1 MTLDANLYYCAA
13 NKLTGTFS
21 QCSTAVKNTISC
33 LLHAIYASL
42 PQKNSFCLW
51 VLLSSLSE
59 AWNNKLRYLTC
70 SASFTH
76 LPLGETAGVAG
87 CLYCLGGS
95 CTDYL
100 ITIENNFVISS
111 ITTTNIPKT
120 KKTFDAGTKHPYI
133 IENSICDSQTYFPQ
147 YISLWLW
154 PVYWVI
160 SDLSEPGLIQHH
172 ERL

>member
-1 MTLDANLYYCAA
+1 MQTSTIVQQTSSQARFLSVLLQLKTLFRACYMQYMPAYR
-13 NKLTGTFS
+13 K
-21 QCSTAVKNTISC
+21 KI
-33 LLHAIYASL
+33 
-42 PQKNSFCLW
+42 SFCLW